1 MSDNLVIPPIEA
13 AHENDQTPNA
23 PVPIQ
28 QNPPIQP
35 NPVAAAQ
42 LPVDVDG
49 TEPAWRWDASV
60 NLPQQAAPS
69 PQLDL
74 ISRLTAT
81 AEMRAQAFRF
91 CAAADVAGGM
101 KAEFARMLAGVQTPE
116 AVLACAGESIPAL
129 KNYIFQVFKTGTAA
143 TEGGA
148 SPEQTLERMRQF
160 DLFWLR
166 CERDQQSGIT
176 APRLLM
182 LNQSLSARGVPR
194 PFPVT
199 LTIARALP
207 SCGVLTM
214 AGYLSIPCRDLLPYD
229 GLVWDTDNGRP
240 MTIAKLARAS
250 ARAQFAEI
258 PEFAGRPASPDAQ
271 SRHSGDSF
279 GTNEPRAAGGEAFN
293 PVPSPD
299 RRDRSRSR
307 SPRRRRD
314 RSRDSR
320 DRWDNHGNEL
330 VLNATQ
336 VAESAALTQV
346 RGIFELPKFMIF
358 SENMQRS
365 SQAVI
370 NAMTVHAENFLV
382 RNHQN
387 LARNWNPQKCKAW
400 MLAEFRPAQTSS
412 SSAHAKVSWFHPDCE
427 IRSMESL
434 WLATSIWAHL
444 ETEMR
449 GAHMGVIMSAIQSL
463 AIIDARK
470 GYRLG
475 WKSMLYILEARAMQ
489 LRHPASPDTPT
500 NRANAAFTIRMD
512 DDDVKLCLDTAV
524 LGSSQSTPRAAS
536 RYDPYAPA
544 PRARPDP
551 RTSLRSNPP
560 GLMVPPQFRPLEN
573 VCFEW
578 CKAGMPQLDGTNR
591 CPRIMAGAAK
601 CDWDHVVPTNTP
613 QQLVGEFIEWC
624 QRRNPRSAMRPTG
637 AQRRFRKRG
646 GDE

>member
-1 MSDNLVIPPIEA
+1 MSDNPVTPPIEA
-13 AHENDQTPNA
+13 ANA
-23 PVPIQ
+23 Q
-28 QNPPIQP
+28 SP
-35 NPVAAAQ
+35 NPAQVQNAVPDNLNQVDRVAAAQ
-42 LPVDVDG
+42 LPVATDG
-49 TEPAWRWDASV
+49 TEPAWRWEASV
-60 NLPQQAAPS
+60 DLPPQAAPT
-69 PQLDL
+69 PQDF
-74 ISRLTAT
+74 IPRLTAT
-81 AEMRAQAFRF
+81 AELRAQAFRF
-91 CAAADVAGGM
+91 VAAADVAGGL
-101 KAEFARMLAGVQTPE
+101 KAEFARMLAGAQTPE

-129 KNYIFQVFKTGTAA
+129 RNYIFQVFKTATAA
-143 TEGGA
+143 NEGDA
-148 SPEQTLERMRQF
+148 SPERIVERMRQF

-166 CERDQQSGIT
+166 CERDPESGVT

-182 LNQSLSARGVPR
+182 LKQSLATKGVPR

-199 LTIARALP
+199 LAIARALP
-207 SCGVLTM
+207 ACGVLTT
-214 AGYLSIPCRDLLPYD
+214 AGFLSIPCRDQLPFD
-229 GLVWDTDNGRP
+229 GLVWDSDSGRS
-240 MTIAKLARAS
+240 TSIAKLVRAS

-258 PEFAGRPASPDAQ
+258 PEFAGRAASPDAQ
-271 SRHSGDSF
+271 SRHSGDSY
-279 GTNEPRAAGGEAFN
+279 GTNDPRALGGEPFI

-314 RSRDSR
+314 RSRESR
-320 DRWDNHGNEL
+320 DRWSDHGNEL

-346 RGIFELPKFMIF
+346 RGIFELAKFMIF

-387 LARNWNPQKCKAW
+387 LARNWSPQKCKAW

-449 GAHMGVIMSAIQSL
+449 GTHMAVIMSAIQSL

-500 NRANAAFTIRMD
+500 GRANAAFTIRMD
-512 DDDVKLCLDTAV
+512 DDDVKLCLDMAAM
-524 LGSSQSTPRAAS
+524 GPSHSTPRTAP
-536 RYDPYAPA
+536 RYDPYPSA
-544 PRARPDP
+544 PRARHDP
-551 RTSLRSNPP
+551 RPSLRANPP
-560 GLMVPPQFRPLEN
+560 GLMVPPQFRMLEN

-578 CKAGMPQLDGTNR
+578 CKAGLPQLDGNR
-591 CPRIMAGAAK
+591 CPRIVAGATK
-601 CDWDHVVPTNTP
+601 CDWDHVVPANAP
-613 QQLVGEFIEWC
+613 QHLIREFIEWC
-624 QRRNPRSAMRPTG
+624 QNRNPRTAMRPTG
-637 AQRRFRKRG
+637 AQRRTRKRG